1 MKNTMIMVLALLMS
15 MAASGQERM
24 EGVLQEI
31 LRNNTG
37 LQALTQHLEARRLE
51 NKTGI
56 FLPDPEFSFS
66 WFEGSPREL
75 GDKTGLSLI
84 QSFDFPT
91 AYLYKSRLANGR
103 NDQLPL
109 EYEKYKADLLLEA
122 RLLLLELIHANAMAA
137 EYDVRLGH
145 ARQMTA
151 AYSRM
156 LEVGQSNIMEYN
168 KARLNLLN
176 LQHEAQAIAIERESL
191 HHRLAGLNGGKPVA
205 LEQTSFPQVPAMV
218 DFETWVVQAQDRN
231 PELQLISGQLA
242 LNQTRRK
249 LQRALNLPALS
260 AGYVSE
266 MLTHEEFHGF
276 TVGISIPLWE
286 NKNTLK
292 QVKAQNLALE
302 GALQDDA
309 LEYYSFL
316 KAQYARA
323 ASLREAHREYQT
335 LLASINSSE
344 LLEKAWKQGQ
354 IGITEYLVEL
364 SLYYQSVNNILEM
377 ELELHQTLARLYKYQ
392 EL

>member
-1 MKNTMIMVLALLMS
+1 MIMVIVFLMAT
-15 MAASGQERM
+15 AAHSQGSI

-31 LRNNTG
+31 ARNNTG
-37 LQALTQHLEARRLE
+37 LQALIQQLEARRLE

-56 FLPDPEFSFS
+56 FLPDPQFSFS
-66 WFEGSPREL
+66 WFQGSPRSL
-75 GDKTGLSLI
+75 GDKKGVSLI

-91 AYLYKSRLANGR
+91 AYIHKRRLASGR
-103 NDQLPL
+103 NEQLPL
-109 EYEKYKADLLLEA
+109 EYERYQAGVLLEA

-137 EYDVRLGH
+137 EYQVRLDH

-156 LEVGQSNIMEYN
+156 LEEGQANIMEYN

-176 LQHEAQAIAIERESL
+176 LQNETQSIAIERESL
-191 HHRLAGLNGGKPVA
+191 HHQLTGLNGGEPVA

-218 DFETWVVQAQDRN
+218 DFETWVTQAQNKN
-231 PELQLISGQLA
+231 PELQLICGQLA

-302 GALQDDA
+302 GALQDGA
-309 LEYYSFL
+309 LKYYSFL
-316 KAQYARA
+316 KTQHSRA
-323 ASLREAHREYQT
+323 ASLQEAHREYRT
-335 LLASINSSE
+335 LLQSINSSE
-344 LLEKAWKQGQ
+344 LLEKAWQQGQ
-354 IGITEYLVEL
+354 IGITEYLLEL

-377 ELELHQTLARLYKYQ
+377 ELELHQTLARLNKYQ
-392 EL
+392 